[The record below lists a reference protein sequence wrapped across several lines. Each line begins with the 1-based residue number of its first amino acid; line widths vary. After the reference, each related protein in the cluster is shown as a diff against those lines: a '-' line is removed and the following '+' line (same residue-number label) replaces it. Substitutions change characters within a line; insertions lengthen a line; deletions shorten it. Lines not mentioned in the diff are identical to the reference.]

1 MTTTD
6 ELLDRLARH
15 FGSGRITDQRGYT
28 HVDCPFPGCDVE
40 AKDRAC
46 SYWLK
51 DGYVRAGCFKCGLLT
66 KEFLD
71 LSIGYRSNG
80 SAPIRRARRQ
90 KKAPPKPTYYAWKQP
105 GQAEIILRQ
114 QLNHPDRVRLWQEYR
129 PFDVADLDRWEH
141 GVGVLPNT
149 ACRHLRLTYPVRA
162 RGGRIVAFRG
172 RRIDCDCRG
181 KWLTCGGG
189 KVQKTLMICGPLEP
203 GRVVVIAESPIDA
216 RLAYKFEP
224 EYTYVASGGG
234 AGLWND
240 DWTRRIAASSPA
252 KVIVW
257 FDNDLAGQAVGDTR
271 DRLAREWWL
280 KHPNAPRGPIANGI
294 RLFNRLRFK
303 LPVELYDWGDAPPKS
318 DISSLIIRRMK

>member
-1 MTTTD
+1 VCHCFNCSITTQEFLRMTI
-6 ELLDRLARH
+6 R
-15 FGSGRITDQRGYT
+15 FGENGTPPRITPTR
-28 HVDCPFPGCDVE
+28 HI
-40 AKDRAC
+40 
-46 SYWLK
+46 
-51 DGYVRAGCFKCGLLT
+51 T
-66 KEFLD
+66 K
-71 LSIGYRSNG
+71 
-80 SAPIRRARRQ
+80 
-90 KKAPPKPTYYAWKQP
+90 PPKPKYYAWKQP

-114 QLNHPDRVRLWQEYR
+114 QLNHPLRVEAWQAYR
-129 PFDVADLDRWEH
+129 PFDVAGLDRWEH

-172 RRIDCDCRG
+172 RQIDEYCGGGRVLEVLRRAGINQDCQCNG

-189 KVQKTLMICGPLEP
+189 KVRKTLMICGQLEP

-224 EYTYVASGGG
+224 QYTYVASGGG

-240 DWTRRIAASSPA
+240 EWTKRIAASSPS

-257 FDNDLAGQAVGDTR
+257 FDNDLAGQAVGETR
-271 DRLAREWWL
+271 EKLAREWWL
-280 KHPNAPRGPIANGI
+280 KHPNAPRGPVANGI

-318 DISSLIIRRMK
+318 DISSLIMEGIK